1 MDEIL
6 RHLSERTGEP
16 PETLRERVVPELDRL
31 LAALPDHMKADLP
44 ALLDSPAFADLAE
57 EAGLGHLLRC
67 ETPRC
72 ETPRCETPAIS
83 HEQKA

>member
-16 PETLRERVVPELDRL
+16 PEALRERALPEFERL
-31 LAALPDHMKADLP
+31 LAALPDHMKAELP

-57 EAGLGHLLRC
+57 HAGLGHLLRGS
-67 ETPRC
+67 R
-72 ETPRCETPAIS
+72 PARGPDEPHDDS
-83 HEQKA
+83 DGESA